1 MKPLNFLT
9 PDEAAKVL
17 KIKPITI
24 YRNIRAGEL
33 KAVLIGNKYR
43 ITDQDFQKFIEK
55 HYVAPTASKVG
66 KSTKKKAKSK
76 RGTVWAKQNIVKK
89 QAAAK
94 KKAVNKTAKKIV
106 KK

>member
-1 MKPLNFLT
+1 MKAPNFLT
-9 PDEAAKVL
+9 PEEIAAILKVN
-17 KIKPITI
+17 KITV
-24 YRNIRAGEL
+24 YRNIRAGKL

-43 ITDQDFQKFIEK
+43 ITDKDFQKFIQK
-55 HYVAPTASKVG
+55 CYKTPKASKVG

-76 RGTVWAKQNIVKK
+76 RGTVLAKQNVVKK